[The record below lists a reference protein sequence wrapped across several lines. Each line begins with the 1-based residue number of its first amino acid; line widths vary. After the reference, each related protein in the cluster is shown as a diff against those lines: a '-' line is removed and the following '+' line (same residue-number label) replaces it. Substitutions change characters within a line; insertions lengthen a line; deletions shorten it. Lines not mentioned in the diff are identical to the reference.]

1 MSNRF
6 DKPPPGFL
14 DLAIEGG
21 KKAKTF
27 LDDVDQ
33 VIDWRPIERLLKK
46 KLRRNRDA
54 AGNPA
59 FSERG
64 HFCKVKIQR

>member
-46 KLRRNRDA
+46 KLETVR
-54 AGNPA
+54 
-59 FSERG
+59 FSVYEP
-64 HFCKVKIQR
+64 FAV